1 MKLTDILAISGKP
14 GLYQISANRDNGLIA
29 NALGSDKKSFYSSR
43 THMFTPLENITVYTE
58 TDTIELLEV
67 FKKMKA
73 DEKGI
78 ISANANNDDLR
89 AYFTKLVP
97 DHDQEKVYVSD
108 IKKIVKWYET
118 LNEFGFLKEEKVKAS
133 KEGKESKEDKEAKA
147 GSTSAK
153 SVAPKAAAKK
163 AAPKKAAP
171 KAPVKKIEKR
181 GSQRGN

>member
-29 NALGSDKKSFYSSR
+29 NALGSDAKSFYSSR
-43 THMFTPLENITVYTE
+43 THMFTPLENITIYTE

-67 FKKMKA
+67 FKRMKA
-73 DEKGI
+73 DEKAI
-78 ISANANNDDLR
+78 VSANANNDDLR
-89 AYFTKLVP
+89 TYFTKLVP

-118 LNEFGFLKEEKVKAS
+118 LNKFGFLKEEKVK
-133 KEGKESKEDKEAKA
+133 EEKESKEAKA
-147 GSTSAK
+147 GTTTAK
-153 SVAPKAAAKK
+153 SAVPKAAAKK
-163 AAPKKAAP
+163 AAPATKAAP
-171 KAPVKKIEKR
+171 KAPAKKIEKG

>member
-29 NALGSDKKSFYSSR
+29 SALGSDKKNFYSSR
-43 THMFTPLENITVYTE
+43 THMFTPLENITIYTE

-89 AYFTKLVP
+89 TYFTKLVP

-118 LNEFGFLKEEKVKAS
+118 LNQFGFLKEEKVK
-133 KEGKESKEDKEAKA
+133 EAKETKETKA
-147 GSTSAK
+147 TSTSAK
-153 SVAPKAAAKK
+153 SVTPKAAAKK
-163 AAPKKAAP
+163 TAPKAAAP

>member
-14 GLYQISANRDNGLIA
+14 GLYKISANRDNGLIA
-29 NALGSDKKSFYSSR
+29 SALGSDKNNFYASR

-58 TDTIELLEV
+58 TDTIELVEI
-67 FKKMKA
+67 FKKIKA
-73 DEKGI
+73 DEKSKI
-78 ISANANNDDLR
+78 ASNAKNDEIR

-97 DHDQEKVYVSD
+97 DHDQEKVYISD
-108 IKKIVKWYET
+108 IKKILKWYDT
-118 LNEFGFLKEEKVKAS
+118 LNEFGYLVETKETK
-133 KEGKESKEDKEAKA
+133 GKGAK
-147 GSTSAK
+147 TTETKKTAK
-153 SVAPKAAAKK
+153 KAAPKK